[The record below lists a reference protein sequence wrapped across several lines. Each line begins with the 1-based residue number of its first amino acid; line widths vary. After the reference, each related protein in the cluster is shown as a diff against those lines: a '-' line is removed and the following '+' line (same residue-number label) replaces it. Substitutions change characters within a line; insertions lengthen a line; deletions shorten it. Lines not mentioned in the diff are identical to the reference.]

1 MILTDEEIIKY
12 GKSSLLI
19 EKKAMDSI
27 IDNSINNTF
36 CEFISIILNTKG
48 RVFFSAVGKPGYV
61 ARRVAATLASTGTPS
76 FYIHPTEA
84 SHGDLG
90 MITDNDVVVLLSNSG
105 ESRELVDIITYCKRY
120 GITLISLTRSAG
132 SFVSK
137 SSNLPIVLE
146 NIEETNPVKS
156 PTTSMLMFSA
166 YLDAVITVLIKTRGF
181 NEDNYKTFH
190 PGGKL
195 GSMLLK
201 VNDIMR
207 TNDIPL
213 IHIDADM
220 KEALTE
226 MVDKN
231 IGCVGVLDKEN
242 KLVGIITD
250 GDLKR
255 KITEFGDI
263 TKHSIESIMT
273 KNPKCI
279 SINSLAVEA
288 VSLMNNKRSYIQ
300 VLFVLNENMHVV
312 GILHIQDLFK
322 ARVI

>member
-1 MILTDEEIIKY
+1 MALTNEEIIEC
-12 GKSSLLI
+12 GKLSLFV
-19 EKKAMDSI
+19 EKKAIDSI

-48 RVFFSAVGKPGYV
+48 RVFFSAVGKPGYI
-61 ARRVAATLASTGTPS
+61 ARRIAATLASTGTPS

-90 MITDNDVVVLLSNSG
+90 MITDDDIVVLMSNSG
-105 ESRELVDIITYCKRY
+105 ESKELTDIVAYCKRH
-120 GITLISLTRSAG
+120 GIKLISLTRSAN

-137 SSNLPIVLE
+137 SSDLPIVLE

-166 YLDAVITVLIKTRGF
+166 YLDAVITTLIKARGF

-207 TNDIPL
+207 TDNIPL
-213 IHIDADM
+213 IHIGANM
-220 KEALTE
+220 KEALNE

-231 IGCVGVLDKEN
+231 IGCVGILDNQE

-263 TKHSIESIMT
+263 TKYDLESIMT

-279 SINSLAVEA
+279 NSHSLAVEA
-288 VSLMNNKRSYIQ
+288 VSLMNNKQNYIQ
-300 VLFVLNENMHVV
+300 VLFVLNDDMHVV